1 MLVDGNIPPGIA
13 ESEQSAVALEAAGY
27 DGAWSQ
33 ETGHDPFLSLVP
45 AALATTRL
53 QLGTGIAVAF
63 ARNPMVVATMAN
75 DLQLAS
81 GGRFLLGLG
90 SQVRAHIQKRYS
102 MPWSHPAPRM
112 REFVLALRAIWSA
125 WNDRA
130 PLDFRGEFYTH
141 TLMTPFFDPGP
152 NPFGPPK
159 VFVAAVGER
168 MTEVVGEVAD
178 GLLVHGFTTE
188 RYLREATHP
197 ALERGLARSGRQRSD
212 LELSYPAFVVTGTD
226 GEGMDQARR
235 AVAAQVAFYAST
247 PAYRPVLELHGWGDL
262 QAELNALVR
271 QGRWEDLGNHLPSEV
286 LDAFALS
293 AEPDAVAPGLLARY
307 GELVDRLSLYAPY
320 PLDPEVQARIVAG
333 LREAA

>member
-1 MLVDGNIPPGIA
+1 MLVDGSIPPGIA
-13 ESEQSAVALEAAGY
+13 DSERAAIALEAAGY

-63 ARNPMVVATMAN
+63 ARNPMVLATMAN

-125 WNDRA
+125 WNDRV
-130 PLDFRGEFYTH
+130 PLDFRGDFYTH

-168 MTEVVGEVAD
+168 MAEVVGEVAD
-178 GLLVHGFTTE
+178 GLLVHGFTTAP
-188 RYLREATHP
+188 YLREVTHP
-197 ALERGLARSGRQRSD
+197 ALLRGLARSGRQRSD
-212 LELSYPAFVVTGTD
+212 LQLSYPAFVVTGTD
-226 GEGMDQARR
+226 EAGMDQARR

-247 PAYRPVLELHGWGDL
+247 PSYRPVLELHGWGDL
-262 QAELNALVR
+262 QGELNTLVR
-271 QGRWEDLGNHLPSEV
+271 QGRWQELGDHLPEEV
-286 LDAFALS
+286 LEQFAVT
-293 AEPDAVAPGLLARY
+293 AEPDAVAPALLARY
-307 GELVDRLSLYAPY
+307 GDLVDRLSLYAPY
-320 PLDPEVQARIVAG
+320 ELDPEVRAQIVAG
-333 LREAA
+333 LGGKA